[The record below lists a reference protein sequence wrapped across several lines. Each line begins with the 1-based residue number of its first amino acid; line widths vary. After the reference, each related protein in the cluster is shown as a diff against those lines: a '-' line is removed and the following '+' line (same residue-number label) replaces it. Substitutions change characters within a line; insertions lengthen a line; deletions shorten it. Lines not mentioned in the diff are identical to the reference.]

1 MQSEERSRYG
11 AVRKSR
17 GSPAATHP
25 LFDGCWARKDG
36 IVCCD
41 PTEQLCPQPLPC
53 PRHRNFGTEPTQ
65 RGARVGT
72 RHARQRAS
80 FPRVC
85 TARSSGFTTA
95 SALGH
100 AALRHPPGCSGAEFP
115 AETLCRGM
123 GRGPSVHGGSRR
135 GRPGPSLTFLSLP
148 FPFPPA
154 AHPRPHSRTCGRC
167 HRRRR
172 RCGWCSTRSR
182 RRPRRP
188 PCPPPAPRVC
198 RSPAGSAPRPRTAS
212 AQRRG
217 RPEGRS
223 PAEHRRSALPEPPA
237 GRCPRRARARAAAR
251 SHCRCRSRW
260 RPPITARPAAA
271 RGSAGRS
278 ACREGRRQQQVPGS
292 WEAERGR
299 ERCALNAHRHGS
311 ARLGSAPL
319 LPCYPPRDA
328 VGMARHGSVRG
339 GGRHGAAPSAGARCG
354 PGTARPGRCT
364 ALPSAGRP
372 AASPR
377 CEGWVSVCFILDR
390 AASIFVPGAGPGPC
404 CAAGTDLPGGS
415 RCRNTAPPG
424 LRAAAARGKG
434 VTERPRSAMPPRC
447 RSSAPSPDALRVY
460 ASSHEQTLC
469 FSRSILSSSSLSIWA
484 LLHSESFERKAIRAA
499 CAIHP
504 CDAS

>member
-1 MQSEERSRYG
+1 MGAGHAKMASSAATPRSSSARSR
-11 AVRKSR
+11 
-17 GSPAATHP
+17 SPAPGTVTSAQSPPNAEPGLGRATLGSVRASPACAPRAPRASRP
-25 LFDGCWARKDG
+25 LRRSA
-36 IVCCD
+36 
-41 PTEQLCPQPLPC
+41 
-53 PRHRNFGTEPTQ
+53 TQ
-65 RGARVGT
+65 RSAT
-72 RHARQRAS
+72 RLDA
-80 FPRVC
+80 
-85 TARSSGFTTA
+85 
-95 SALGH
+95 
-100 AALRHPPGCSGAEFP
+100 
-115 AETLCRGM
+115 
-123 GRGPSVHGGSRR
+123 RGPNFPQKLCAAGWHEVLRCTGG
-135 GRPGPSLTFLSLP
+135 PDVAAPVLP

-154 AHPRPHSRTCGRC
+154 AHPRPRSRTCGRC